1 MKKKASGTYRARL
14 NARGFEQQEGVHYDP
29 EQISSPV
36 TNDATIRIDLVLM
49 IMADWV
55 SYLCDAHGAFLIGEF
70 EEEEELLMEISRGFE
85 SKYAKYAYIRL
96 RNTIYGLKQATLM
109 FWKLLSKCMRSMK
122 FDKSWVDPCMYYKE
136 TENGLVLWLSWIKD

>member
-1 MKKKASGTYRARL
+1 MKKKASGRYRARL

-36 TNDATIRIDLVLM
+36 TNDATIRIVLVLM

-70 EEEEELLMEISRGFE
+70 EEEEELLMEIPRGFE
-85 SKYAKYAYIRL
+85 CKYAKDVYL
-96 RNTIYGLKQATLM
+96 RAKTGSINVLEATV
-109 FWKLLSKCMRSMK
+109 K
-122 FDKSWVDPCMYYKE
+122 VYE
-136 TENGLVLWLSWIKD
+136 INEV